1 MREPSISLR
10 PARLPAE
17 GRPRWA
23 LREEKKIKRPAIL
36 RARLQ
41 SRQASPPRKVKPIR
55 PQFLCVCPPR
65 RTGLCV
71 LPAAVGLCEKK
82 ICRGLPTV
90 GRRTRNSAINPTQIK
105 QKAMGTEG
113 YFLN

>member
-1 MREPSISLR
+1 MLYEVPSTKKLQETSISLR
-10 PARLPAE
+10 
-17 GRPRWA
+17 
-23 LREEKKIKRPAIL
+23 
-36 RARLQ
+36 
-41 SRQASPPRKVKPIR
+41 
-55 PQFLCVCPPR
+55 
-65 RTGLCV
+65 LCV

-82 ICRGLPTV
+82 IRRCLPTV